1 MPTRIVRG
9 ADDFEASVAA
19 YIGLS
24 CAIERLGGELVVS
37 EREYVAIRERRLGLR
52 IRGVEGTD
60 QIRYS
65 LESIDD
71 VEAEA
76 SRG

>member
-9 ADDFEASVAA
+9 ADDLEASVAA